1 MRIEYYLNH
10 SKTTK
15 NKLVSL
21 LGAKRLN
28 DIVYET
34 NGYTG
39 NPDTH
44 FTYEKGFFT
53 KCGLVL
59 IRLIKE
65 LR

>member
-44 FTYEKGFFT
+44 FTYEKGF
-53 KCGLVL
+53 LLSVD
-59 IRLIKE
+59 
-65 LR
+65 